1 MAERTSPADDG
12 TAGRTAALD
21 RSVGQS
27 GDRTVDRSDDAV
39 IDLRDEQVIDLRDA
53 RSDVLGDVRRRRQ
66 QLIRYIGP
74 ATFPASRR
82 DLVAAVRR
90 SRAPEAVVE
99 LLVRLPH
106 GRYACEDDVLSA
118 LGLERRAVRR

>member
-12 TAGRTAALD
+12 TARRVAA
-21 RSVGQS
+21 RPHAG
-27 GDRTVDRSDDAV
+27 V
-39 IDLRDEQVIDLRDA
+39 IDLRDESVIDLREA
-53 RSDVLGDVRRRRQ
+53 RPDVQGDVRRRRQ
-66 QLIRYIGP
+66 QLVRYLGP
-74 ATFPASRR
+74 STFPASRR
-82 DLVAAVRR
+82 DLVDAVRR
-90 SRAPEAVVE
+90 SHAPDAVVE